1 MSKMVEMRNK
11 NNKLS
16 KTRLMSARQ
25 CAKRAHLE
33 VQRPELAVLSPRT
46 IAAFASGHRVGE
58 LAREIYGGPGAVLI
72 PYEGGL
78 SHAVR
83 KTARLLA
90 AGPESPIFEAT
101 LVSGGVLVRLD
112 ALLPDGDG
120 WRIIE
125 VKSSTSLKDEHIAD
139 CAIQSWVFRNLG
151 YAQTGISVAHVDS
164 DWVYGGD
171 GDYRG
176 LLAEVD
182 VEEPV
187 ATLLPAVPDW
197 IRAATAAIRGTEP
210 DLAVGKHCGQP
221 YECPFIAHCWPR
233 GPYAIQTLP
242 RASKSRLASWIAGGI
257 TDLRKLPAT
266 ELSEQQR
273 RVQQVSQSGEAELLP
288 GASKFVKGL
297 GYPRYYLDFETVA
310 PAVPRWKGTRPYEVI
325 PFQWSCHYE
334 EAGGKVQHAEFLDI
348 GSEAPM
354 RRVAESL
361 LRVLGKSGPVLSYS
375 PYERTVI
382 DGLRK
387 RIPDLAVSLG
397 AVLER
402 LVDLQPVVQ
411 RNYYHP
417 AMAGSWSLK
426 AVLPTIA
433 PDLDYS
439 NLEEIQEG
447 TAASEA
453 YFEAINP
460 ATSALRKDEIRRRL
474 LDYCRLDSEAM
485 LRLVQFLA
493 SGQTP

>member
-1 MSKMVEMRNK
+1 MRNK
-11 NNKLS
+11 NNNLS
-16 KTRLMSARQ
+16 KARLMSARQ

-33 VQRPELAVLSPRT
+33 VHRAELAVLSPRT
-46 IAAFASGHRVGE
+46 LAAFAGGHQVGE
-58 LAREIYGGPGAVLI
+58 LAREIYRGPGAVLI

-78 SHAVR
+78 SHAIR
-83 KTARLLA
+83 KTTRLLA
-90 AGPESPIFEAT
+90 ARPESPVFEAT
-101 LVSGGVLVRLD
+101 LVFGGVLVRLD
-112 ALLPDGDG
+112 VLQPDGDG

-151 YAQTGISVAHVDS
+151 YNQTGISVAHVDNE
-164 DWVYGGD
+164 WVYAGD
-171 GDYRG
+171 GDFRG

-187 ATLLPAVPDW
+187 MSLLPAIPDW
-197 IRAATAAIRGTEP
+197 VRASTAAIRGTEP
-210 DLAVGKHCGQP
+210 DVAVGKLCGQP
-221 YECPFIAHCWPR
+221 HECPFIAYCWPT
-233 GPYAIQTLP
+233 GPYPVQALP
-242 RASKSRLASWIAGGI
+242 RASKSRLASWIAEGI
-257 TDLRKLPAT
+257 TDLRQVPGA
-266 ELSEQQR
+266 ELSEQQL
-273 RVQQVSQSGEAELLP
+273 RVQQVSLSGVAELLP
-288 GASKFVKGL
+288 GAREFVKSL

-310 PAVPRWKGTRPYEVI
+310 PAVPRWTGTRPYEVI

-334 EAGGKVQHAEFLDI
+334 EANGKVQHAEFLDT
-348 GSEAPM
+348 GGEAPM

-361 LRVLGKSGPVLSYS
+361 LRVVGRSGPVLSYS
-375 PYERTVI
+375 SYERTVI
-382 DGLRK
+382 NGLRK
-387 RIPDLAVSLG
+387 RFPDLAVSLA
-397 AVLER
+397 AVLQR

-433 PDLDYS
+433 PDMDYS

-453 YFEAINP
+453 YFEAVDP
-460 ATSALRKDEIRRRL
+460 TTGEARKDEIRRRL

-493 SGQTP
+493 SG

>member
-1 MSKMVEMRNK
+1 MRSK
-11 NNKLS
+11 NNNLS

-33 VQRPELAVLSPRT
+33 VQRPDLAVLSPRT
-46 IAAFASGHRVGE
+46 RAAFAGGQQVGE
-58 LAREIYGGPGAVLI
+58 LAREIYRGPGAVLI
-72 PYEGGL
+72 PYDGGL
-78 SHAVR
+78 SHAIR

-90 AGPESPIFEAT
+90 AGPVSPIFEAT
-101 LVSGGVLVRLD
+101 LVFGGVLVRLD
-112 ALLPDGDG
+112 VLLPDGDG

-125 VKSSTSLKDEHIAD
+125 VKSSTSLKEEHIAD
-139 CAIQSWVFRNLG
+139 CAIQSWIFRNLG
-151 YAQTGISVAHVDS
+151 YAQSGISVAHVDS

-171 GDYRG
+171 GHYRG

-187 ATLLPAVPDW
+187 SKLLPAVPDW

-210 DLAVGKHCGQP
+210 DVALGKHCGQP
-221 YECPFIAHCWPR
+221 YECPFIAYCWPT
-233 GPYAIQTLP
+233 GPYPVQTLP
-242 RASKSRLASWIAGGI
+242 RASKPRLASWIAEGI
-257 TDLRKLPAT
+257 TDLRQVPGA
-266 ELSEQQR
+266 ELSEQQL

-288 GASKFVKGL
+288 AAREFVKSL

-310 PAVPRWKGTRPYEVI
+310 PAVPRWKDTRPYEVI

-334 EAGGKVQHAEFLDI
+334 EAGGEVQHAEFLDL
-348 GSEAPM
+348 GGEAPM

-375 PYERTVI
+375 SYERTVI

-387 RIPDLAVSLG
+387 RFPDLAVSLG
-397 AVLER
+397 AVLLR

-433 PDLDYS
+433 ADLDYS

-453 YFEAINP
+453 YFEAIDP
-460 ATSALRKDEIRRRL
+460 ATGEARKDQIRRRL
-474 LDYCRLDSEAM
+474 LDYCRLDSKA
-485 LRLVQFLA
+485 LLQLVQFLA
-493 SGQTP
+493 AG